1 MITNKQIN
9 SMVRGSQQNDFSPV
23 RYWVVDYRKPSV
35 KVTYEPV
42 RGEVRESEVSYYN
55 ERGYTVTVKANTG
68 QFSDFFKQIYEL
80 SSKDAEVVHFNRW
93 SDAAEFVKA
102 NFAELE
108 AARKAFY
115 N

>member
-23 RYWVVDYRKPSV
+23 HYHVVDYRKVSA
-35 KVTYEPV
+35 KVSYEPV
-42 RGEVRESEVSYYN
+42 RGEVRESEVN
-55 ERGYTVTVKANTG
+55 DFTEHGYTVTVKANSG
-68 QFSDFFKQIYEL
+68 QFSDFFKQVYEL
-80 SSKDAEVVHFNRW
+80 SSKDAEVVYFKRW

-108 AARKAFY
+108 SARKAFY